1 MVCPLAICQTNFVLS
16 LLSITD
22 RQDTWDNLQIPSCT
36 IAAIQCAIYYWS
48 VKIWNNL
55 NQALKQ
61 NLLPLL
67 LIKRLFSRREINLF
81 FCSIFR

>member
-36 IAAIQCAIYYWS
+36 IAAIQCAFYYWS

-55 NQALKQ
+55 N
-61 NLLPLL
+61 
-67 LIKRLFSRREINLF
+67 
-81 FCSIFR
+81 